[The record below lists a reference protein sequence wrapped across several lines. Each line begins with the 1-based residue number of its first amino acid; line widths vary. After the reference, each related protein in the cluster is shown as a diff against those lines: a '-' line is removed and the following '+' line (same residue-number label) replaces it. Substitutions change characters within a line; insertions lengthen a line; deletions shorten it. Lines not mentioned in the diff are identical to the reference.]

1 VKGYDSYISNQIPQS
16 NDRCKK
22 ASPLENIPL
31 ISALS
36 PTPATTMST
45 GIVAVPLK
53 PFTGDTSE
61 AIAFWSALEN
71 HFYLNGDPTMTE
83 SRKVASALMHFQINT
98 YAGDWAHEKMAA
110 GLALTPINFRTWN
123 GFKDAF
129 QATFFPV
136 EAHIEAANA
145 MFTTKMGDRPFL
157 EWYQEWSSYA
167 SQADANEITKIHAF
181 KSVIPGALHDK
192 LIAITPQPT
201 TLDGLVNAARELDQ
215 IMRLY
220 QPAVKPS
227 YATSSHASTSRPPL
241 TEEERAYH
249 ALNNQCYYCGKP
261 GHRAAN
267 CRFKQQAQGGLNI
280 RTAVA
285 GPPCQAPTR
294 YVCGGRPPARNNH
307 RQRPPISGGVRLG
320 PPRPVSA
327 DPSL

>member
-1 VKGYDSYISNQIPQS
+1 
-16 NDRCKK
+16 
-22 ASPLENIPL
+22 
-31 ISALS
+31 
-36 PTPATTMST
+36 M
-45 GIVAVPLK
+45 PLK

-83 SRKVASALMHFQINT
+83 SRKVASALMHFQLDT

-110 GLALTPINFRTWN
+110 GLAHTPINFGTWN

-129 QATFFPV
+129 QAMFFPV

-157 EWYQEWSSYA
+157 EWYQAWSSHA
-167 SQADANEITKIHAF
+167 SRADANEITKIHAF

-192 LIAITPQPT
+192 LIAMTPQPT

-215 IMRLY
+215 AMRLY
-220 QPAVKPS
+220 QPAANPS
-227 YATSSHASTSRPPL
+227 HATSNHATSSHASHATPRHVSTSRPPL
-241 TEEERAYH
+241 TEEERAYRAINH
-249 ALNNQCYYCGKP
+249 QCFYCGKP
-261 GHRAAN
+261 GHRATN

-285 GPPCQAPTR
+285 GPPRQAPTR
-294 YVCGGRPPARNNH
+294 YARGGRPPARNNH
-307 RQRPPISGGVRLG
+307 RQRPPITGGVRLG